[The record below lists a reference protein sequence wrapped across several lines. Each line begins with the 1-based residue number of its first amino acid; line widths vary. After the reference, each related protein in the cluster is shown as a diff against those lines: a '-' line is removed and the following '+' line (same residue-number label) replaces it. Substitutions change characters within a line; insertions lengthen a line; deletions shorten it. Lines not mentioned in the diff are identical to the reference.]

1 MRIGPPQTSIA
12 HTDAL
17 AIPTHTSAS
26 SPTQVPH
33 VQGNTPPLRERAPRR
48 AVSIPPLVPL
58 NDSAMTGKPALVAL
72 DSEFSEQRLAEV
84 QARQITVQTL
94 QGKLAAHLAQ
104 AGTALT
110 PDSIAARFAAGALE
124 PVYLD
129 TAAFNAMSR
138 GLPARARA
146 ASGPVLIDA
155 QQCRIVFN
163 LQRAFASG

>member
-1 MRIGPPQTSIA
+1 MRIGPLQPSVA
-12 HTDAL
+12 HTAAPAL
-17 AIPTHTSAS
+17 PTHTSVV

-33 VQGNTPPLRERAPRR
+33 MPGDIPPLRERPRR
-48 AVSIPPLVPL
+48 RADSAPPLVPL

-94 QGKLAAHLAQ
+94 QTKLATHLAQ
-104 AGTALT
+104 AGTPLK
-110 PDSIAARFAAGALE
+110 PDSIAARFAAGTLE

-146 ASGPVLIDA
+146 AAGPVLIDA
-155 QQCRIVFN
+155 QQGRIIFN
-163 LQRAFASG
+163 L